1 MVRAAGPPLVYV
13 RVKQKTNRKKGVLPP
28 AWAPAFNVTRLGTPI
43 VRSFPRAEAP
53 RPCLLPGPQTY
64 AWSRNRTA
72 RPVTPSPGHTEHPRM
87 PGTEGPCALELR
99 AKALGKRIQDLEKAK
114 KGYKRQEALTSLKR
128 YKREYNRCLDL
139 LEGCAVA
146 DAELVDEAKPGTP
159 YTIQGRT
166 YTPTV
171 LQGCRTYSPLDSPG
185 SPGSPGSQGSTVS
198 VWSTSPRK
206 LSSRGSF
213 PFTVTE
219 DRRLVVDT
227 APRKFDAR
235 LFAY

>member
-1 MVRAAGPPLVYV
+1 
-13 RVKQKTNRKKGVLPP
+13 
-28 AWAPAFNVTRLGTPI
+28 
-43 VRSFPRAEAP
+43 
-53 RPCLLPGPQTY
+53 
-64 AWSRNRTA
+64 
-72 RPVTPSPGHTEHPRM
+72 M
-87 PGTEGPCALELR
+87 PGTEGPCALEPR

-114 KGYKRQEALTSLKR
+114 KGYKRQEALTSLKL

-146 DAELVDEAKPGTP
+146 DSELVEESKPGTP

-171 LQGCRTYSPLDSPG
+171 LQGCRTYSPLDSP
-185 SPGSPGSQGSTVS
+185 SSPGSQGSTMS
-198 VWSTSPRK
+198 VWSTLPRK

-219 DRRLVVDT
+219 DRRLVVDK
-227 APRKFDAR
+227 APKKFDAR